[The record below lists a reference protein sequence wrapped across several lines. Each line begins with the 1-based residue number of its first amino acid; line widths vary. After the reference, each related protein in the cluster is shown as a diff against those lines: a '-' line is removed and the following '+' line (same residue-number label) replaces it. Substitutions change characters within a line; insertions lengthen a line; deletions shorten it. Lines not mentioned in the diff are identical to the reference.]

1 MSFGTPGGPAGILGD
16 VTSRAVSRVFV
27 GREAELGALAGAF
40 DEAAGGTPG
49 TVLIGAEAGGGK
61 SRLVSEFTTRVRD
74 RALVL
79 AGGCVDLGAVSL
91 PYAPFTAALRQ
102 LVRERGTEEVAGLL
116 PGHDARELAGL
127 LPEFG
132 LPVAAGDPEMARG
145 RLFGLLLTLLE
156 QLAAPRSLVLV
167 IEDLHWA
174 DASTGD
180 LLAYLVRNVRQAAV
194 LLVVTFRSDELARG
208 GPLRRLLAGLGRLDG
223 VTSLELARL
232 SRREVAAQLAGILG
246 RPPEPAVSAEVYD
259 RGAGN
264 PLFTEALLE
273 AGGTISAG
281 LPWSLRELLLSAVK
295 ELPEPVQQVLRAAA
309 PGASRVGHR
318 LLAAVTGLG
327 DTALTAALR
336 PAVDASVVITDSG
349 GYAFRHELFREA
361 VREDMLP
368 GELAEAHRAFAE
380 ALAADPSLS
389 PEYRVPVQLALHW
402 NGAGEYERA
411 LRAARAA
418 AGRGRDQAAAWLP
431 RAAELAA
438 GVGARPLLEQVTR
451 LARAARVDL
460 PAAAGAGSPAAPF
473 GLTGRELEVL
483 RLVAAG
489 RSNQQIAAELFIS
502 PKTASVHVSNIL
514 AKLRVSSRVEAATT
528 AHRLHLFDPG

>member
-1 MSFGTPGGPAGILGD
+1 M
-16 VTSRAVSRVFV
+16 
-27 GREAELGALAGAF
+27 
-40 DEAAGGTPG
+40 
-49 TVLIGAEAGGGK
+49 
-61 SRLVSEFTTRVRD
+61 TR
-74 RALVL
+74 
-79 AGGCVDLGAVSL
+79 
-91 PYAPFTAALRQ
+91 
-102 LVRERGTEEVAGLL
+102 
-116 PGHDARELAGL
+116 RELAGL

-156 QLAAPRSLVLV
+156 QLAAPRPLVLV

-295 ELPEPVQQVLRAAA
+295 ELPEQVQQVLRAAA
-309 PGASRVGHR
+309 LGGSRVGHR
-318 LLAAVTGLG
+318 LLAAVTGL
-327 DTALTAALR
+327 
-336 PAVDASVVITDSG
+336 
-349 GYAFRHELFREA
+349 E
-361 VREDMLP
+361 
-368 GELAEAHRAFAE
+368 
-380 ALAADPSLS
+380 
-389 PEYRVPVQLALHW
+389 
-402 NGAGEYERA
+402 
-411 LRAARAA
+411 
-418 AGRGRDQAAAWLP
+418 
-431 RAAELAA
+431 
-438 GVGARPLLEQVTR
+438 
-451 LARAARVDL
+451 
-460 PAAAGAGSPAAPF
+460 
-473 GLTGRELEVL
+473 
-483 RLVAAG
+483 
-489 RSNQQIAAELFIS
+489 
-502 PKTASVHVSNIL
+502 
-514 AKLRVSSRVEAATT
+514 
-528 AHRLHLFDPG
+528 